1 MSQPLLLNLRN
12 LACGYQDQRVV
23 QNLNLHLNAG
33 DIGCLLGSSG
43 CGKTTTLR
51 AIAGFEPVHEGEISL
66 AGEVIS
72 SAGFTLAPEKR
83 RIGMVFQDYA
93 LFPHLSVADNIAFG
107 IRKHPQKERVVAE
120 LLELVNLKN
129 LGKRFPH
136 ELSGGQQ
143 QRVALA
149 RALAPEPQLLLLD
162 EPFSNLDGEL
172 RRKLSHE
179 VRDIL
184 KARGTSAILVTHD
197 QEEAFAVSD
206 HVGVFKEG
214 RLEQWDTPYNLYHEP
229 LTPFVAS
236 FIGQGYFIRGQ
247 LNTPESVTTELG
259 ELRGNRAYTWPTGGA
274 VDVLLRPDDIVYAPD
289 SALKARIV
297 GKTFLGASTLYRL
310 QLPTGAQLESIFP
323 SHADHLVGADV
334 GIRVAAEHLVLFQA
348 SGSTAAQIPQVES
361 GVRRYSTPP
370 DVNASRPANFRE
382 LGLGVFGQ
390 HCRCQL
396 HLKPPSPR
404 TDKNCRKRLRR
415 HIDEGAQAFLLPQ
428 RADAAQQV
436 TGGPLRRCR
445 VCHLDLFTPA
455 ACAKAFKSKLPT
467 TGTTATSSSA
477 FSLLASRVLNT
488 CAGSRPNFS
497 AASRP

>member
-51 AIAGFEPVHEGEISL
+51 AIAGFEPVHEGQITL
-66 AGEVIS
+66 AGQVLS
-72 SAGFTLAPEKR
+72 RPGFTLAPEKR

-93 LFPHLSVADNIAFG
+93 LFPHLSVAENIAFG
-107 IRKHPQKERVVAE
+107 IRKHPRLKQVTDE
-120 LLELVNLKN
+120 LLELVNLVA

-172 RRKLSHE
+172 RRRLSHE

-236 FIGQGYFIRGQ
+236 FIGQGYFIRGLMMDPQ
-247 LNTPESVTTELG
+247 SVQTELG
-259 ELRGNRAYTWPTGGA
+259 VLQGNRAYAAVKGSS
-274 VDVLLRPDDIVYAPD
+274 VDVLLRPDDIVYDRD
-289 SALKARIV
+289 SALKARV
-297 GKTFLGASTLYRL
+297 TSKTFQGAATLYRL
-310 QLPTGAQLESIFP
+310 QLSTGSQLEAIFP
-323 SHADHLVGADV
+323 SHADYVPGEEV
-334 GIRVAAEHLVLFQA
+334 GIRVAAEHLV
-348 SGSTAAQIPQVES
+348 
-361 GVRRYSTPP
+361 
-370 DVNASRPANFRE
+370 
-382 LGLGVFGQ
+382 VF
-390 HCRCQL
+390 
-396 HLKPPSPR
+396 
-404 TDKNCRKRLRR
+404 
-415 HIDEGAQAFLLPQ
+415 
-428 RADAAQQV
+428 
-436 TGGPLRRCR
+436 
-445 VCHLDLFTPA
+445 PA
-455 ACAKAFKSKLPT
+455 AGSIPAHSAD
-467 TGTTATSSSA
+467 SS
-477 FSLLASRVLNT
+477 R
-488 CAGSRPNFS
+488 
-497 AASRP
+497 